1 MNEAYLTLFFVVCVM
16 CLLALTKTPADMVL
30 MAALGGLLIS
40 GVLTLADAFS
50 GFANTGL
57 MTIALLYVVAA
68 GLKETGAIQFIA
80 QRMLGQP
87 TSERQAQVR
96 LLLPTAS
103 LSAVMNNTAVVAM
116 LIPAVQDWA
125 QRIKIPVSK
134 LLLPLSY
141 VAIMGGTVTLIGT
154 STNLVVDGLLQNEV
168 GIYLGMFD
176 LAWVGLPVLL
186 VGAVYLFVLGPWLLP
201 ARDGA
206 VEQFER
212 AREYTVEV
220 EITAASPFVGKTIAE
235 AGLRSLTYT
244 YLAEIERKGKLME
257 AVDPQTPLEAGDLLC
272 FIGAPE
278 GANELRKIN
287 GLQPASQDV
296 QKLKLASHNRHLVE
310 VVLGPD
316 YPALGKT
323 IRESAFRT
331 HYKAVILSVSRGGG
345 RLQGKLGDIRFQ
357 VGDTLLLEA
366 GQNFVDQYKFRRDFL
381 LVSKLNDSTAPDF
394 KKAPLALGW
403 LIFMVLTSATGLL
416 SILEA
421 AFVAAGGMLLTRC
434 LTVSRARGALDLSV
448 LIVIAASFA
457 LGTAMSQTGAAALV
471 SQGLF
476 GLVGNNPE
484 PWLALALVY
493 LLTTFFTEFITN
505 NAAAVLMFP
514 IAQAV
519 AAQLGVSILPFAIA
533 IMFAA
538 SASFMTPLG
547 YQTNLMVM
555 GPGGYRFLD
564 YVRVGAPLS
573 VLVAV
578 SSLWLIPQVW
588 SF

>member
-1 MNEAYLTLFFVVCVM
+1 MQAVN
-16 CLLALTKTPADMVL
+16 P
-30 MAALGGLLIS
+30 
-40 GVLTLADAFS
+40 
-50 GFANTGL
+50 
-57 MTIALLYVVAA
+57 
-68 GLKETGAIQFIA
+68 ETA
-80 QRMLGQP
+80 
-87 TSERQAQVR
+87 
-96 LLLPTAS
+96 
-103 LSAVMNNTAVVAM
+103 
-116 LIPAVQDWA
+116 
-125 QRIKIPVSK
+125 
-134 LLLPLSY
+134 
-141 VAIMGGTVTLIGT
+141 
-154 STNLVVDGLLQNEV
+154 
-168 GIYLGMFD
+168 
-176 LAWVGLPVLL
+176 
-186 VGAVYLFVLGPWLLP
+186 
-201 ARDGA
+201 
-206 VEQFER
+206 
-212 AREYTVEV
+212 
-220 EITAASPFVGKTIAE
+220 
-235 AGLRSLTYT
+235 
-244 YLAEIERKGKLME
+244 
-257 AVDPQTPLEAGDLLC
+257 LEAGDLLC

-331 HYKAVILSVSRGGG
+331 HYKAVILSVSREGG
-345 RLQGKLGDIRFQ
+345 RLEGKLGDIRFQ

-381 LVSKLNDSTAPDF
+381 LVSKLNNSTVPDF

-403 LIFMVLTSATGLL
+403 LIFLVLTSATGLL

-421 AFVAAGGMLLTRC
+421 AFIAAGGMLLTRC
-434 LTVSRARGALDLSV
+434 ITASRGRGALDLSV

-457 LGTAMSQTGAAALV
+457 PGTAMSQTGAAALV

-476 GLVGNNPE
+476 GLVGNHPE

-505 NAAAVLMFP
+505 NAAAVLMSP

-519 AAQLGVSILPFAIA
+519 AEQLGVSILPFAIA

-538 SASFMTPLG
+538 FASFISPLG

-573 VLVAV
+573 VLIAV
-578 SSLWLIPQVW
+578 TALWLIPQVW